1 MHKMKTLPI
10 SSKVS
15 GIESVID
22 TIIEAGDRVREIYE
36 SDFEVSK
43 KDDNSPITKADLES
57 NKIIRAALEKTG
69 IPILSEEDVD
79 DKSRLNSDKIW
90 IVDPLDGTTDFVN
103 RTGEFTIMVG
113 LVENHVP
120 VMGLIYWPTKQKL
133 YYAERGMG
141 AFCSHSDTVEECIWE
156 AISVRETQNLEDCLA
171 LVSRHHLS
179 DREKKILDHLKITH
193 TASIGS
199 SLKVM
204 EISSGMADV
213 YLTTTN
219 KMKQWDTCASFCI
232 ISEAGGRITD
242 VAGNELVYN
251 TDIVNHENGLLVT
264 NGFVHN
270 EVVSKISA
278 LEQNPTK

>member
-15 GIESVID
+15 GIESIID
-22 TIIEAGDRVREIYE
+22 TVIEAGERVREIYE

-79 DKSRLNSDKIW
+79 DKSRLSSDKIW

-141 AFCSHSDTVEECIWE
+141 AFCSHSDTVKECVWE

-204 EISSGMADV
+204 KISSGMADV

-232 ISEAGGRITD
+232 ISEAGGKITD

-270 EVVSKISA
+270 EVVSKISD

>member
-22 TIIEAGDRVREIYE
+22 TIIEAGERVREIYE

-57 NKIIRAALEKTG
+57 NKMIRAALEKTG

-232 ISEAGGRITD
+232 ISEAGGKITD
-242 VAGNELVYN
+242 VVGNELVYN

>member
-57 NKIIRAALEKTG
+57 NKMIRAALEKTG

>member
-15 GIESVID
+15 GIESIID
-22 TIIEAGDRVREIYE
+22 TVIEAGERVREIYE

-79 DKSRLNSDKIW
+79 DKSRLSSDKIW

-141 AFCSHSDTVEECIWE
+141 AFCSHSDTVEECVWE
-156 AISVRETQNLEDCLA
+156 VISVRETQNLEDCLA

-199 SLKVM
+199 SLKVT

-232 ISEAGGRITD
+232 ISEAGGKITD

-270 EVVSKISA
+270 EVVSKISD

>member
-10 SSKVS
+10 SSKVT

-22 TIIEAGDRVREIYE
+22 TIIEAGERVREIYE

-141 AFCSHSDTVEECIWE
+141 AFCSHSDTVDECIWE

>member
-22 TIIEAGDRVREIYE
+22 TIIEAGERVREIYE
-36 SDFEVSK
+36 SDFEVGK
-43 KDDNSPITKADLES
+43 KDDDSPITKADLES

-103 RTGEFTIMVG
+103 RTGEFTIMIG

-141 AFCSHSDTVEECIWE
+141 AFCSHSDTAEECVWE
-156 AISVRETQNLEDCLA
+156 VISVRETQNLEDCLA

-219 KMKQWDTCASFCI
+219 KMKQWDTCASYCI
-232 ISEAGGRITD
+232 ISEAGGKITD
-242 VAGNELVYN
+242 VTGNELVYN

-264 NGFVHN
+264 NGFVHD
-270 EVVSKISA
+270 EVVSKISN

>member
-141 AFCSHSDTVEECIWE
+141 AFCSHSDTVEECIGRQFQ
-156 AISVRETQNLEDCLA
+156 S
-171 LVSRHHLS
+171 
-179 DREKKILDHLKITH
+179 EKRKILK
-193 TASIGS
+193 TA
-199 SLKVM
+199 
-204 EISSGMADV
+204 
-213 YLTTTN
+213 
-219 KMKQWDTCASFCI
+219 
-232 ISEAGGRITD
+232 
-242 VAGNELVYN
+242 
-251 TDIVNHENGLLVT
+251 LL
-264 NGFVHN
+264 
-270 EVVSKISA
+270 
-278 LEQNPTK
+278 

>member
-1 MHKMKTLPI
+1 
-10 SSKVS
+10 
-15 GIESVID
+15 
-22 TIIEAGDRVREIYE
+22 
-36 SDFEVSK
+36 
-43 KDDNSPITKADLES
+43 
-57 NKIIRAALEKTG
+57 
-69 IPILSEEDVD
+69 
-79 DKSRLNSDKIW
+79 
-90 IVDPLDGTTDFVN
+90 
-103 RTGEFTIMVG
+103 
-113 LVENHVP
+113 
-120 VMGLIYWPTKQKL
+120 
-133 YYAERGMG
+133 MG

-193 TASIGS
+193 TSSIGS
-199 SLKVM
+199 SLKVT

-251 TDIVNHENGLLVT
+251 TDVVNHENGLLVT

>member
-10 SSKVS
+10 SSKVT

-22 TIIEAGDRVREIYE
+22 TIIEAGERVREIYE

-79 DKSRLNSDKIW
+79 DKSRLSSDKIW

-199 SLKVM
+199 SLKVT

-264 NGFVHN
+264 NGFVPLLKAK
-270 EVVSKISA
+270 VLVF
-278 LEQNPTK
+278 Q

>member
-15 GIESVID
+15 GIESIID
-22 TIIEAGDRVREIYE
+22 TVIEAGERVREIYE

-141 AFCSHSDTVEECIWE
+141 AFCSHSDTVDECIWE

-232 ISEAGGRITD
+232 ISEAGGKITD

-270 EVVSKISA
+270 EVVSKISD

>member
-15 GIESVID
+15 GIESIID
-22 TIIEAGDRVREIYE
+22 TVIEAGERVREIYE

-141 AFCSHSDTVEECIWE
+141 AFCSHSDTVDECIWE

-199 SLKVM
+199 SLKVT

-232 ISEAGGRITD
+232 ISEAGGKITD

-270 EVVSKISA
+270 EVVSKISD